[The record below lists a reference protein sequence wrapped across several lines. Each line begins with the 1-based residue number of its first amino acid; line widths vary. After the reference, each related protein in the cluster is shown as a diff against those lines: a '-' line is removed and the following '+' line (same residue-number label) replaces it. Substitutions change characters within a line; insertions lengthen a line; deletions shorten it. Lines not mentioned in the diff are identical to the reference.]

1 MKEIAAERK
10 QRKTKK
16 TEIKYNMK
24 DLKNAATE
32 RQLTK
37 QKGNRKKEWL
47 DEECKTEIE
56 KRKRLR
62 IRLLESQKEI
72 DKIKFQEQRKKV
84 KRLCRQRKRRAM
96 ERKLRAME
104 DKYKRKEIRNFYKDA
119 KEIRKGHN
127 GRTVHYKNKEGHLIY
142 EENEVA
148 DRWREYFEE
157 LLNEPATEIN
167 SYSQSVKTN
176 LQDEEEEPT
185 RDEINNI
192 INKLQTFRTIIKA
205 LVK

>member
-1 MKEIAAERK
+1 ME
-10 QRKTKK
+10 
-16 TEIKYNMK
+16 
-24 DLKNAATE
+24 DLKNVIVAEKYSQEIQDNFNKADDINTVESKWKKLEKSIKAATE

-127 GRTVHYKNKEGHLIY
+127 GRTIHYKN
-142 EENEVA
+142 
-148 DRWREYFEE
+148 R
-157 LLNEPATEIN
+157 IN
-167 SYSQSVKTN
+167 
-176 LQDEEEEPT
+176 
-185 RDEINNI
+185 
-192 INKLQTFRTIIKA
+192 IKG
-205 LVK
+205 KK